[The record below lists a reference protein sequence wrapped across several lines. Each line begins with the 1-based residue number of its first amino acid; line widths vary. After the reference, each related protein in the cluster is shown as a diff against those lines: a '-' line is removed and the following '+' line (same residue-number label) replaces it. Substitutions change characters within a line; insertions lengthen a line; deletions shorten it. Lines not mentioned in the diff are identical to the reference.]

1 MGSTLEQ
8 VTTLQKEFILYSL
21 NLEKAVELEDRYG
34 IVYYDVLLQFTWKQ
48 LEEIYVKYV
57 DDNEMIVTPFC
68 NQIAKSLLEREAHL
82 QDEDYQS
89 FLRLFVEELFTKHYI
104 KNYQLI
110 FEPLSSFGEVKIDHN
125 QYTVILSNNH
135 LKDINIRFNLETIF
149 LQLLKIKQYELKQH
163 SCYDCYVKLKQEKI
177 KAVQKYFPY
186 YFYDFDFNEDSSLE
200 LYTNLEFF
208 LYVSK
213 ISPRKRKELEREI
226 KKKMEQYHT
235 KIVIENLKAYE
246 NKFSFNS
253 YDLLFEQHL
262 DEYPQ
267 MLEEEVFQLEYQLK
281 GKRRTLLDIFLS
293 SSKLQKL
300 LEHKNTSEEN
310 KKKAQEKIKILNEM
324 IEKSDFP
331 ISEIGDVIQFLFTS
345 GLLDKDKKVDQHLFE
360 ILKRKYQHM
369 ISIFWY
375 RYSDE
380 YVNYLNLVKEIEN
393 KLILQIKKNKQ
404 LALKDYQRYLENE
417 KQFQEHI
424 HYFESFQQ
432 EMNQYFQNLQNTI
445 SM

>member
-21 NLEKAVELEDRYG
+21 NLEKAVDLEDRFG
-34 IVYYDVLLQFTWKQ
+34 MIYYDVLLQFTWKQ
-48 LEEIYVKYV
+48 LEKIYVKYV
-57 DDNEMIVTPFC
+57 DDNEIMVTPFC

-89 FLRLFVEELFTKHYI
+89 FLRLFVDELFSKHHI

-110 FEPLSSFGEVKIDHN
+110 FEPLSTFGEVKIDGN
-125 QYTVILSNNH
+125 QYTVILSSNH

-163 SCYDCYVKLKQEKI
+163 TCDDCYAKLKREKI
-177 KAVQKYFPY
+177 KAVKSYFPY

-208 LYVSK
+208 LYVSA
-213 ISPRKRKELEREI
+213 ISPIKRKELEREI
-226 KKKMEQYHT
+226 RKKMEQYKT
-235 KIVIENLKAYE
+235 KIAIENLKAYE

-432 EMNQYFQNLQNTI
+432 DMNQYFQNLQNTI

>member
-21 NLEKAVELEDRYG
+21 NLEKAVDLEDRFG
-34 IVYYDVLLQFTWKQ
+34 MIYYDVLLQFTWKQ

-57 DDNEMIVTPFC
+57 DDNEIMVTPFC

-89 FLRLFVEELFTKHYI
+89 FLRLFVDELFSKHHI

-110 FEPLSSFGEVKIDHN
+110 FEPLSTFGEVKIDGN
-125 QYTVILSNNH
+125 QYTVILSSNH

-163 SCYDCYVKLKQEKI
+163 TCDDCYVKLKQEKI

-186 YFYDFDFNEDSSLE
+186 YFYDFDFDEMSSLE

-235 KIVIENLKAYE
+235 KIVIENLKSYE
-246 NKFSFNS
+246 DKFPFNS

-262 DEYPQ
+262 DEFPQ
-267 MLEEEVFQLEYQLK
+267 MIEEDVFQLEYQLK

-300 LEHKNTSEEN
+300 IEHKNTSDEN
-310 KKKAQEKIKILNEM
+310 KKKAQEKIKVLNEM
-324 IEKSDFP
+324 IEKSDFL

-345 GLLDKDKKVDQHLFE
+345 GLLDKDKKVDQKLFE
-360 ILKRKYQHM
+360 VLMRKYKHM

-393 KLILQIKKNKQ
+393 KLILQMKKNKQ

-424 HYFESFQQ
+424 HYFESFQH
-432 EMNQYFQNLQNTI
+432 EMNQYFKNLQNTI
-445 SM
+445 TM

>member
-89 FLRLFVEELFTKHYI
+89 FLRLFVDELFSKHHI

-110 FEPLSSFGEVKIDHN
+110 FEPLSTFGEVKIDGN
-125 QYTVILSNNH
+125 QYTVILSSNH

-163 SCYDCYVKLKQEKI
+163 SCDDCYVKLKQEKI

-186 YFYDFDFNEDSSLE
+186 YFYDFDFDEMSSLE

-235 KIVIENLKAYE
+235 KIVIENLKSYE
-246 NKFSFNS
+246 DKFPFNS

-262 DEYPQ
+262 DEFPQ
-267 MLEEEVFQLEYQLK
+267 MIEEDVFQLEYQLK

-300 LEHKNTSEEN
+300 IEHKNTSDEN
-310 KKKAQEKIKILNEM
+310 KKKAQEKIKVLNEM
-324 IEKSDFP
+324 IEKSDFL

-345 GLLDKDKKVDQHLFE
+345 GLLDKDKKVDQKLFE
-360 ILKRKYQHM
+360 VLMRKYKHM

-393 KLILQIKKNKQ
+393 KLILQMKKNKQ

-424 HYFESFQQ
+424 HYFESFQH
-432 EMNQYFQNLQNTI
+432 EMNQYFKNLQNTI
-445 SM
+445 TM